1 MKRIYLDYA
10 ATTPLDPE
18 VFEKM
23 KPFES
28 QNFGNPS
35 SLHSFGRE
43 AGKALDESRKQIA
56 SLINAQPDEII
67 FTSGGTE
74 SDNLAI
80 KGAAFAN
87 RKKGNHIITSG
98 IEHHA
103 VHETCKYLE
112 TCGFDVSYIGTD
124 KDGIV
129 KPDEIKK
136 ALKKDTILISIMH
149 ANNEIGSIQPVEEI
163 GKLTREYGII
173 FHTDAVQSTGHID
186 TDVEQLNVDLLSAS
200 AHKFYG
206 PKGVGFLYKKNGII
220 LAPQLHGGSQEFGL
234 RASTQNLPGI
244 AGMAHA
250 LEIAVKDM
258 HTESK
263 RQIFLRDKLIN
274 SILDNIP
281 NTKLNG
287 HRMQRL
293 PNNANFSFSFIEGE
307 AILLGLDF
315 EGIAASSGSACSS
328 SSFAPSHVLEAI
340 GLDVET
346 ARGSV
351 RFSLGKYTTD
361 EDIDFTISSLEK
373 IITRLRKMSPLCR
386 N

>member
-23 KPFES
+23 KIFAS
-28 QNFGNPS
+28 RIFGNPS
-35 SLHSFGRE
+35 SLHFFGRE

-56 SLINAQPDEII
+56 SLINAKSEEII

-80 KGAAFAN
+80 KGVAFAN
-87 RKKGNHIITSG
+87 RKKGNHIITST
-98 IEHHA
+98 IEHRA
-103 VHETCKYLE
+103 VHETCKYLK
-112 TCGFDVSYIGTD
+112 TCGFDISYVGTD
-124 KDGIV
+124 NDGIV
-129 KPDEIKK
+129 RPDEIKK

-149 ANNEIGSIQPVEEI
+149 ANNEIGSIQPIEEI
-163 GKLTREYGII
+163 GKLAREYGII
-173 FHTDAVQSTGHID
+173 FHTDAVQSIGHIG
-186 TDVEQLNVDLLSAS
+186 TDVEMLNVDLLSAS

-220 LAPQLHGGSQEFGL
+220 LASQIHGGSHEFGL

-250 LEIAVKDM
+250 LAIAVREL
-258 HTESK
+258 HAESK
-263 RQIFLRDKLIN
+263 RQTYLRDRLIN
-274 SILDNIP
+274 GILDNIAD
-281 NTKLNG
+281 TKLNG
-287 HRMQRL
+287 HRTQRL
-293 PNNANFSFSFIEGE
+293 PNNANLSFSFVEGE
-307 AILLGLDF
+307 AVLLGLDF
-315 EGIAASSGSACSS
+315 EGIATSSGSACSS

-346 ARGSV
+346 ARSSV
-351 RFSLGKYTTD
+351 RFSLGKYTTE
-361 EDIDFTISSLEK
+361 EDIDFTINSLKK

>member
-10 ATTPLDPE
+10 ATTPIDPGVSE
-18 VFEKM
+18 KINKISFEL
-23 KPFES
+23 
-28 QNFGNPS
+28 FGNPS

-43 AGKALDESRKQIA
+43 AGNALEESRKQIA
-56 SLINAQPDEII
+56 SIINARPDEII

-74 SDNLAI
+74 SDNLAV

-87 RKKGNHIITSG
+87 RKKGNHIITSA

-112 TCGFDVSYIGTD
+112 TSGFDVTYIGTD
-124 KDGIV
+124 SNGVIE
-129 KPDEIKK
+129 PDEIKK

-149 ANNEIGSIQPVEEI
+149 ANNEIGSIQPIGEI
-163 GKLTREYGII
+163 GKLARKYGII

-186 TDVEQLNVDLLSAS
+186 TDVELLNVDLLSAS

-206 PKGVGFLYKKNGII
+206 PKGVGFLYKKNNIV
-220 LAPQLHGGSQEFGL
+220 LDPQLHGGSQEFGL

-250 LEIAVKDM
+250 LEIAVKELN
-258 HTESK
+258 TESK
-263 RQIFLRDKLIN
+263 RQVFLRDKLIN
-274 SILDNIP
+274 SVLNNIS

-287 HRMQRL
+287 HRTKRL

-307 AILLGLDF
+307 AILLSLDF

-346 ARGSV
+346 ARGSL
-351 RFSLGKYTTD
+351 RFSIGKYTTE
-361 EDIDFTISSLEK
+361 EDIDFTIKSLEK
-373 IITRLRKMSPLCR
+373 IITKLRKMSPLCR
-386 N
+386 S

>member
-10 ATTPLDPE
+10 ATTPIDPGVSE
-18 VFEKM
+18 KINKISFEL
-23 KPFES
+23 
-28 QNFGNPS
+28 FGNPS

-43 AGKALDESRKQIA
+43 AGNALEESRKQIA
-56 SLINAQPDEII
+56 SIINARPDEII

-74 SDNLAI
+74 SDNLAV

-87 RKKGNHIITSG
+87 RKKGNHIITSA

-112 TCGFDVSYIGTD
+112 TSGFDVTYIGTD
-124 KDGIV
+124 SNGVIE
-129 KPDEIKK
+129 PDEIKK

-149 ANNEIGSIQPVEEI
+149 ANNEIGSIQPIGEI
-163 GKLTREYGII
+163 GKLARKYGII

-186 TDVEQLNVDLLSAS
+186 TDVELLNVDLLSAS

-206 PKGVGFLYKKNGII
+206 PKGVGFLYKKNGIV
-220 LAPQLHGGSQEFGL
+220 LDPQLHGGSQEFGL

-250 LEIAVKDM
+250 LEIAVKELN
-258 HTESK
+258 TESK
-263 RQIFLRDKLIN
+263 RQVFLRDKLIN
-274 SILDNIP
+274 SVLNNIS

-287 HRMQRL
+287 HRTKRL

-307 AILLGLDF
+307 AILLSLDF

-346 ARGSV
+346 ARGSL
-351 RFSLGKYTTD
+351 RFSIGKYTTE
-361 EDIDFTISSLEK
+361 EDIDFTIKSLEK
-373 IITRLRKMSPLCR
+373 IITKLRKMSPLCR
-386 N
+386 S

>member
-23 KPFES
+23 KPFTS
-28 QNFGNPS
+28 QIFGNPS
-35 SLHSFGRE
+35 SLHFFGRE
-43 AGKALDESRKQIA
+43 AGKALDKSRKQIA
-56 SLINAQPDEII
+56 SIINAQPDEII

-80 KGAAFAN
+80 KGTAFAN
-87 RKKGNHIITSG
+87 KDKGNHIITSA

-112 TCGFDVSYIGTD
+112 TCGFDITYIGTD
-124 KDGIV
+124 NDGIV
-129 KPDEIKK
+129 DPYEIKK
-136 ALKKDTILISIMH
+136 ALRKDTILISIMH
-149 ANNEIGSIQPVEEI
+149 ANNEIGSIQPIEEI
-163 GKLTREYGII
+163 GRLAREYGII
-173 FHTDAVQSTGHID
+173 FHIDAVQSIGHID
-186 TDVEQLNVDLLSAS
+186 TDVELLNVDLLSAS

-206 PKGVGFLYKKNGII
+206 PKGTGFLYRKKGVA
-220 LAPQLHGGSQEFGL
+220 LVPRLHGGSQEFEI

-250 LEIAVKDM
+250 LELAVKDM
-258 HTESK
+258 HKESK
-263 RQIFLRDKLIN
+263 RQIYLRDKLIK

-281 NTKLNG
+281 DTKLNG
-287 HRMQRL
+287 HRTQRL

-307 AILLGLDF
+307 AILLSLDF

-340 GLDVET
+340 GLDIET

-351 RFSLGKYTTD
+351 GFSLGKYTIE
-361 EDIDFTISSLEK
+361 EDIDFTIESLNK

-386 N
+386 S